1 LTVEACSAAL
11 LAAEAAR
18 HRCVPD
24 NHKGAVMKR
33 LILAIAAIGALATPL
48 LAQANWPSRPV
59 KLVVP
64 FAAGGSADTLGRS
77 FGEQLSTAL
86 GQQVVIEN
94 QGAAGGLVGS
104 AAVARSQGDGY
115 TLVVSGIASHVIAPS
130 TNPNPGFD
138 PMKDFTH
145 IAYFGGPPIVMIAH
159 PSLGVKSLKELLE
172 LAKKSKD
179 PLGYVSPGAG
189 TLGNLVAE
197 FWADKEKAKLE
208 HIPYKGASQALNDL
222 LGGHVKVGSMT
233 FTTAAP
239 QIRAGTVVPLA
250 VSSANRLKEF
260 PDLPTFK
267 ELGYPDLVATTWF
280 SLSGPKGMP
289 ADIVSKIN
297 AAVDKAKDSPEVQK
311 RLATEAMETEKMSA
325 DAFTKFMADEL
336 AKWGALAK
344 ATFKP

>member
-1 LTVEACSAAL
+1 
-11 LAAEAAR
+11 
-18 HRCVPD
+18 
-24 NHKGAVMKR
+24 MKR
-33 LILAIAAIGALATPL
+33 LILSIAAVVALATPL
-48 LAQANWPSRPV
+48 LAQANWPTRPV

-77 FGEQLSTAL
+77 FGEQLTSAL

-104 AAVARSQGDGY
+104 AAVARAQPDGY
-115 TLVVSGIASHVIAPS
+115 TFVVSGIASHVIAPS

-145 IAYFGGPPIVMIAH
+145 VAYFGGPPIVMVAH
-159 PSLGVKSLKELLE
+159 PSLGVKSLKDLLE
-172 LAKKSKD
+172 LAKKSKE

-197 FWADKEKAKLE
+197 FWADKEKVQLE

-222 LGGHVKVGSMT
+222 IGGHVKLGSMT
-233 FTTAAP
+233 FTTASS
-239 QIRAGTVVPLA
+239 QIRAGNVVPLA

-267 ELGYPDLVATTWF
+267 ELGYPDMVATTWF
-280 SLSGPKGMP
+280 SMSGPKGLP
-289 ADIVSKIN
+289 ADIVHKVN
-297 AAVDKAKDSPEVQK
+297 AAVDKAKDSPDVQK
-311 RLATEAMETEKMSA
+311 RMALEGMETEKMSSQE
-325 DAFTKFMADEL
+325 FTKFVADEL
-336 AKWGALAK
+336 GKWGPVAK
-344 ATFKP
+344 TTFKP

>member
-1 LTVEACSAAL
+1 
-11 LAAEAAR
+11 
-18 HRCVPD
+18 
-24 NHKGAVMKR
+24 MKR
-33 LILAIAAIGALATPL
+33 LLLSIAAVVALATPL
-48 LAQANWPSRPV
+48 LAQANWPTRPV

-77 FGEQLSTAL
+77 FGEQLTHAL

-104 AAVARSQGDGY
+104 AAVSRAEPDGY
-115 TLVVSGIASHVIAPS
+115 TFVVSGIASHVIAPS
-130 TNPNPGFD
+130 TNANAGFD

-145 IAYFGGPPIVMIAH
+145 VAYFGGPPIVIVAH
-159 PSLGVKSLKELLE
+159 PSLGVKSLKDLLE

-197 FWADKEKAKLE
+197 FWADKEKIKLE
-208 HIPYKGASQALNDL
+208 HIPYKGASPAMNDL
-222 LGGHVKVGSMT
+222 IGGHVKLGSMT
-233 FTTAAP
+233 FTTASS
-239 QIRAGTVVPLA
+239 QIRAGNVVPLA
-250 VSSANRLKEF
+250 VSSNTRLKEF

-280 SLSGPKGMP
+280 SLSGPKGLP
-289 ADIVSKIN
+289 PDIVKKVN

-311 RLATEAMETEKMSA
+311 RLELEAMETEKMSPEQ
-325 DAFTKFMADEL
+325 FTKFMADEL
-336 AKWGALAK
+336 AKWGPVAK

>member
-1 LTVEACSAAL
+1 
-11 LAAEAAR
+11 
-18 HRCVPD
+18 
-24 NHKGAVMKR
+24 MKR
-33 LILAIAAIGALATPL
+33 LILSIAAVAALATPL
-48 LAQANWPSRPV
+48 FAQANWPTRPV

-77 FGEQLSTAL
+77 FGEQLTHAL

-104 AAVARSQGDGY
+104 AAVARAQPDGY
-115 TLVVSGIASHVIAPS
+115 TFVVSGIASHVIAPS

-145 IAYFGGPPIVMIAH
+145 IAYFGGPPIVVVAH

-197 FWADKEKAKLE
+197 FWADKEKIKLE
-208 HIPYKGASQALNDL
+208 HIPYKGASPAMNDL
-222 LGGHVKVGSMT
+222 IGGHVKLGSMT
-233 FTTAAP
+233 FTTASS
-239 QIRAGTVVPLA
+239 QIRAGNVIPLA
-250 VSSANRLKEF
+250 VSSASRLKEF

-267 ELGYPDLVATTWF
+267 ELGYPDIVATTWF
-280 SLSGPKGMP
+280 SMSGPKGLP
-289 ADIVSKIN
+289 ADIVQKAN
-297 AAVDKAKDSPEVQK
+297 AAVDKAKDSPDVQK
-311 RLATEAMETEKMSA
+311 RMALEGMETEKMSA
-325 DAFTKFMADEL
+325 EDFTKFVAAEL
-336 AKWGALAK
+336 AKWGPVAK
-344 ATFKP
+344 TTFQP

>member
-1 LTVEACSAAL
+1 
-11 LAAEAAR
+11 
-18 HRCVPD
+18 
-24 NHKGAVMKR
+24 MKR
-33 LILAIAAIGALATPL
+33 LILSIAAVVALATPL
-48 LAQANWPSRPV
+48 LAQANWPTRPV

-77 FGEQLSTAL
+77 FGEQLTTAL

-104 AAVARSQGDGY
+104 AAVSRAEPDGY
-115 TLVVSGIASHVIAPS
+115 TFVVSGIASHVIAPS
-130 TNPNPGFD
+130 IQPNAGFD

-145 IAYFGGPPIVMIAH
+145 IAYFGGPPIVMVAH

-197 FWADKEKAKLE
+197 FWADKEKIQLE
-208 HIPYKGASQALNDL
+208 HIPYKGASPAMNDL
-222 LGGHVKVGSMT
+222 IGGHVKLGSMT
-233 FTTAAP
+233 FTTASS
-239 QIRAGTVVPLA
+239 QIRAGNVIPLA

-267 ELGYPDLVATTWF
+267 ELGYPDMVATTWF
-280 SLSGPKGMP
+280 SMSGPKGLP
-289 ADIVSKIN
+289 ADIVQKVN

-311 RLATEAMETEKMSA
+311 RLALEAMETEKMSSEE
-325 DAFTKFMADEL
+325 FTKFVASEL
-336 AKWGALAK
+336 AKWGPVAK
-344 ATFKP
+344 VTFKP

>member
-1 LTVEACSAAL
+1 
-11 LAAEAAR
+11 
-18 HRCVPD
+18 
-24 NHKGAVMKR
+24 MKR
-33 LILAIAAIGALATPL
+33 LLLSIAATVALATPL
-48 LAQANWPSRPV
+48 LAQANWPTRPV
-59 KLVVP
+59 KLIVP

-77 FGEQLSTAL
+77 FGEQLTNAL

-94 QGAAGGLVGS
+94 QGAAGGVVGS
-104 AAVARSQGDGY
+104 AAVARSEPDGY
-115 TLVVSGIASHVIAPS
+115 TLVVSSIASHVVAP
-130 TNPNPGFD
+130 NQNREVGFD
-138 PMKDFTH
+138 PMKDFSH

-159 PSLGVKSLKELLE
+159 PSLGVKSLKDLQE

-197 FWADKEKAKLE
+197 YWSGKEKVKLE

-222 LGGHVKVGSMT
+222 IGGHVKLGSMT

-239 QIRAGTVVPLA
+239 QIRAGHVIPLA
-250 VSSANRLKEF
+250 VSSATRLKEF

-267 ELGYPDLVATTWF
+267 ELGYPDMVATTWF
-280 SLSGPKGMP
+280 SLSGPKAMP
-289 ADIVSKIN
+289 ADIVKKIN

-311 RLATEAMETEKMSA
+311 RLATEAMDTEKMTPEQ
-325 DAFTKFMADEL
+325 FTKFVADEL
-336 AKWGALAK
+336 AKWGPVAK

>member
-1 LTVEACSAAL
+1 
-11 LAAEAAR
+11 
-18 HRCVPD
+18 
-24 NHKGAVMKR
+24 MKR
-33 LILAIAAIGALATPL
+33 LILSIAAVVALATPL
-48 LAQANWPSRPV
+48 LAQANWPTRPV

-77 FGEQLSTAL
+77 FGEQLTTAL

-104 AAVARSQGDGY
+104 AAVSRAEPDGY
-115 TLVVSGIASHVIAPS
+115 TFVVSGIASHVIAPS
-130 TNPNPGFD
+130 IQPSAGFD

-145 IAYFGGPPIVMIAH
+145 IAYFGGPPIVMVAH

-197 FWADKEKAKLE
+197 FWADKEKIQLE
-208 HIPYKGASQALNDL
+208 HIPYKGASPAMNDL
-222 LGGHVKVGSMT
+222 IGGHVKLGSMT
-233 FTTAAP
+233 FSTASS
-239 QIRAGTVVPLA
+239 QIRAGNVIPLA

-267 ELGYPDLVATTWF
+267 ELGYPDMVATTWF
-280 SLSGPKGMP
+280 SMSGPKGLP
-289 ADIVSKIN
+289 ADIVQKVN

-311 RLATEAMETEKMSA
+311 RLALEAMETEKMSSEE
-325 DAFTKFMADEL
+325 FTKFVASEL
-336 AKWGALAK
+336 AKWGPVAK
-344 ATFKP
+344 VTFKP

>member
-1 LTVEACSAAL
+1 
-11 LAAEAAR
+11 
-18 HRCVPD
+18 
-24 NHKGAVMKR
+24 MKR
-33 LILAIAAIGALATPL
+33 LILSIAAVVALATPL
-48 LAQANWPSRPV
+48 LAQANWPTRPV

-77 FGEQLSTAL
+77 FGEQLTTAL

-104 AAVARSQGDGY
+104 AAVARAQPDGY
-115 TLVVSGIASHVIAPS
+115 TFVVSGIASHVIAPS
-130 TNPNPGFD
+130 TNPHPGFD

-145 IAYFGGPPIVMIAH
+145 VAYFGGPPIVMVAH

-172 LAKKSKD
+172 LAKKNKE

-197 FWADKEKAKLE
+197 FWADKEKIQLE

-222 LGGHVKVGSMT
+222 LGGHVKLGSMT
-233 FTTAAP
+233 FTTASS
-239 QIRAGTVVPLA
+239 QIRAGKVVPLA
-250 VSSANRLKEF
+250 VSSTNRLKEF

-280 SLSGPKGMP
+280 SMSGPKGLP
-289 ADIVSKIN
+289 ADIVQKVN
-297 AAVDKAKDSPEVQK
+297 AAVDKAKDSQDVQK
-311 RLATEAMETEKMSA
+311 RMALEGMETEKMNA
-325 DAFTKFMADEL
+325 EDFTKFVAAEL
-336 AKWGALAK
+336 AKWGPVAK
-344 ATFKP
+344 TTFKP

>member
-1 LTVEACSAAL
+1 
-11 LAAEAAR
+11 
-18 HRCVPD
+18 
-24 NHKGAVMKR
+24 MKR
-33 LILAIAAIGALATPL
+33 LILSIATTVALVTPL
-48 LAQANWPSRPV
+48 LAQTNFPTRPI

-77 FGEQLSTAL
+77 FGEQMSTAL
-86 GQQVVIEN
+86 GQQVVVEN
-94 QGAAGGLVGS
+94 QGGAGGLVGS
-104 AAVARSQGDGY
+104 AAVARSEPDGY

-130 TNPNPGFD
+130 IQPDAGFD

-159 PSLGVKSLKELLE
+159 PSLGVKSLKDLLE
-172 LAKKSKD
+172 LSKKSKD

-197 FWADKEKAKLE
+197 YWASKEKVKLD

-222 LGGHVKVGSMT
+222 LGGHVKLGSMT

-239 QIRAGTVVPLA
+239 QIRAGKVIPLA

-267 ELGYPDLVATTWF
+267 ELGYPDMVATTWF
-280 SLSGPKGMP
+280 SLSGPKGIP
-289 ADIVSKIN
+289 ADVVTKIN

-311 RLATEAMETEKMSA
+311 RLATEAMETEKMSSEQ
-325 DAFTKFMADEL
+325 FTKFMAEEL
-336 AKWGALAK
+336 AKWGAVAK
-344 ATFKP
+344 ATFKPN

>member
-1 LTVEACSAAL
+1 MVS
-11 LAAEAAR
+11 
-18 HRCVPD
+18 D
-24 NHKGAVMKR
+24 NLQKGAVMKR
-33 LILAIAAIGALATPL
+33 LILSIAATVALAAPL
-48 LAQANWPSRPV
+48 LAQANYPTRAV

-77 FGEQLSTAL
+77 FGEEMSKTL

-104 AAVARSQGDGY
+104 ASVARSDPDGY

-130 TNPNPGFD
+130 IQANAGFD

-159 PSLGVKSLKELLE
+159 PSLGVKSLKDLLA
-172 LAKKSKD
+172 LAKTS
-179 PLGYVSPGAG
+179 PEALGYVSPGPG

-197 FWADKEKAKLE
+197 YWAGKEKVKLE

-222 LGGHVKVGSMT
+222 IGGHVKLGSMT

-239 QIRAGTVVPLA
+239 QIRGGNVVALA

-280 SLSGPKGMP
+280 SLSGPKAMP
-289 ADIVSKIN
+289 ADIVKKIN
-297 AAVDKAKDSPEVQK
+297 AAVEKAKDSPEVQK
-311 RLATEAMETEKMSA
+311 RLATEAMETEKMSPEE
-325 DAFTKFMADEL
+325 FTKFVAEEL
-336 AKWGALAK
+336 GKWGPVAK
-344 ATFKP
+344 TTFKP

>member
-1 LTVEACSAAL
+1 
-11 LAAEAAR
+11 
-18 HRCVPD
+18 
-24 NHKGAVMKR
+24 MKR
-33 LILAIAAIGALATPL
+33 LILSIAAVVALATPL
-48 LAQANWPSRPV
+48 LAQANWPTRPV

-77 FGEQLSTAL
+77 FGEQLTTAL

-104 AAVARSQGDGY
+104 AAVSRAEPDGY
-115 TLVVSGIASHVIAPS
+115 TFVVSGIASHVIAPS
-130 TNPNPGFD
+130 IQPSAGFD

-145 IAYFGGPPIVMIAH
+145 IAYFGGPPIVMVAH

-197 FWADKEKAKLE
+197 FWADKEKIQLE
-208 HIPYKGASQALNDL
+208 HIPYKGASPAMNDL
-222 LGGHVKVGSMT
+222 IGGHVKLGSMT
-233 FTTAAP
+233 FTTASS
-239 QIRAGTVVPLA
+239 QIRAGNVIPLA

-267 ELGYPDLVATTWF
+267 ELGYPDMVATTWF
-280 SLSGPKGMP
+280 SMSGPKGLP
-289 ADIVSKIN
+289 ADIVQKVN

-311 RLATEAMETEKMSA
+311 RLALEAMETEKMSSEE
-325 DAFTKFMADEL
+325 FTKFVASEL
-336 AKWGALAK
+336 AKWGPVAK
-344 ATFKP
+344 VTFKP

>member
-1 LTVEACSAAL
+1 
-11 LAAEAAR
+11 
-18 HRCVPD
+18 
-24 NHKGAVMKR
+24 
-33 LILAIAAIGALATPL
+33 
-48 LAQANWPSRPV
+48 
-59 KLVVP
+59 VVP
-64 FAAGGSADTLGRS
+64 FAPGGSADTLGRS
-77 FGEQLSTAL
+77 FGEQLTTAL

-104 AAVARSQGDGY
+104 AAVARSEPDGY
-115 TLVVSGIASHVIAPS
+115 TFVVSGIASHVVAPS
-130 TNPNPGFD
+130 IQANAGFD

-145 IAYFGGPPIVMIAH
+145 VAYFGGPPIVMIAH
-159 PSLGVKSLKELLE
+159 PSLGVKSLKDLLE

-197 FWADKEKAKLE
+197 YWASKEKVPLE

-222 LGGHVKVGSMT
+222 IGGHVKLGSMT

-239 QIRAGTVVPLA
+239 QIRAGNVIPLA

-267 ELGYPDLVATTWF
+267 ELGYPDMVATTWF

-289 ADIVSKIN
+289 ADIVKKVN
-297 AAVDKAKDSPEVQK
+297 AAVDKAKDSPDVQK
-311 RLATEAMETEKMSA
+311 RLALEAMETEKMSSEE
-325 DAFTKFMADEL
+325 FTKFVSDEL
-336 AKWGALAK
+336 AKWGPVAK

>member
-1 LTVEACSAAL
+1 
-11 LAAEAAR
+11 
-18 HRCVPD
+18 
-24 NHKGAVMKR
+24 MKR
-33 LILAIAAIGALATPL
+33 LILSILATVALAAPL
-48 LAQANWPSRPV
+48 LAQTNWPTRAV
-59 KLVVP
+59 KIVVP

-77 FGEQLSTAL
+77 FGEQLSNSI
-86 GQQVVIEN
+86 GQQFVIEN

-104 AAVARSQGDGY
+104 ASVARAEADGY
-115 TLVVSGIASHVIAPS
+115 TFVVSGIASHVIAPS
-130 TNPNPGFD
+130 IQANAGFD

-159 PSLGVKSLKELLE
+159 PSLGIKSLKDLLE

-189 TLGNLVAE
+189 TLGNLVGE
-197 FWADKEKAKLE
+197 YWAGKEKVKLE

-222 LGGHVKVGSMT
+222 IGGHVKLGSMT
-233 FTTAAP
+233 FTTAAA
-239 QIRAGTVVPLA
+239 QIRAGNVVPLA

-280 SLSGPKGMP
+280 SLSGPKGLP
-289 ADIVSKIN
+289 ADIVKKVN

-325 DAFTKFMADEL
+325 EDFTKFVAEEL
-336 AKWGALAK
+336 AKWGPVAK
-344 ATFKP
+344 ATFKPQ

>member
-1 LTVEACSAAL
+1 
-11 LAAEAAR
+11 
-18 HRCVPD
+18 
-24 NHKGAVMKR
+24 MKR
-33 LILAIAAIGALATPL
+33 LILSIAATVAFAAPL
-48 LAQANWPSRPV
+48 LAQANYPNRAI

-77 FGEQLSTAL
+77 FGEQMSTAL

-104 AAVARSQGDGY
+104 AAVARSEGDGY
-115 TLVVSGIASHVIAPS
+115 TLGVSGIASHVIAPS
-130 TNPNPGFD
+130 IQANAGFD

-172 LAKKSKD
+172 LSKKNKD
-179 PLGYVSPGAG
+179 AFGYVSPGPG

-197 FWADKEKAKLE
+197 YWAGKEKVKLD

-222 LGGHVKVGSMT
+222 LGGHVKLGSMT

-250 VSSANRLKEF
+250 VSASNRLKEF

-267 ELGYPDLVATTWF
+267 ELGYHDLVATTWF

-289 ADIVSKIN
+289 ADVVTKIN
-297 AAVDKAKDSPEVQK
+297 AAVDKAKDSPDVQK
-311 RLATEAMETEKMSA
+311 RLATEAMETEKMTSEQ
-325 DAFTKFMADEL
+325 FTKFVAEEL
-336 AKWGALAK
+336 GKWGAVAK